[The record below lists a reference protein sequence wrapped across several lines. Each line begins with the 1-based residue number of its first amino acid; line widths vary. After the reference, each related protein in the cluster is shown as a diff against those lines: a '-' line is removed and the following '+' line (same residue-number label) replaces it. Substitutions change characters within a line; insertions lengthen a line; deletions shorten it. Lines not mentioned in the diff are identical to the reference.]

1 MSISCTPSCIPHPH
15 VCFPPLIYSHLTSP
29 TPSPS
34 HPHPLTHTPSP
45 SHPHTLTL
53 SPTHLHSLTHT
64 PSPSYPHTLTISLTH
79 PHPHTH
85 THSPELQAGQHVLCV
100 QFLIF
105 ILNLVSLILQPNH
118 RPGRLIQG
126 QSLLHFLQLLQNRF
140 ILTCYLGNQGR
151 NGWLDI
157 ILGVLTK
164 FTSQRLDFTKR

>member
-1 MSISCTPSCIPHPH
+1 MYPIPSCL
-15 VCFPPLIYSHLTSP
+15 FPTSHLLTPHLTHSLTLSP
-29 TPSPS
+29 TPS
-34 HPHPLTHTPSP
+34 HPHTVTLTLSPTYPHPHTLTLTLSPTLSLSPTHLHPLTHTPSP
-45 SHPHTLTL
+45 SHLHTLTL
-53 SPTHLHSLTHT
+53 
-64 PSPSYPHTLTISLTH
+64 
-79 PHPHTH
+79 TH

-157 ILGVLTK
+157 ILVVLTK